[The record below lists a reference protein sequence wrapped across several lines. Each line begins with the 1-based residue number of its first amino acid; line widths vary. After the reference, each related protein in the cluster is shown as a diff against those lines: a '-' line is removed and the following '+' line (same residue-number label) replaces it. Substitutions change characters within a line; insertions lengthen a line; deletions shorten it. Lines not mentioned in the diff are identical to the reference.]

1 MNNKTILVTG
11 ARGQLGKTLEH
22 CWSASGLAA
31 DNELVLYDIEELDL
45 TSSAEVQKQLNS
57 INPHAIVNT
66 AAYTAVDQAE
76 QEANAALAVNAT
88 AVANLAGWAAGR
100 ACTIV
105 HISTDFVFDGKSN
118 TPYTPEDSTAPL
130 SVYGVSKRAGEVQ
143 LLSGSQDKHVIIR
156 TSWLYSEY
164 GKNFVKTMLQ
174 LMQDKDELGVVADQT
189 GSPTS
194 THSLAGLV
202 LQMLSQGAKSGIYHW
217 TDGASISRYEFAGAI
232 QAEAIRQGIL
242 ETGIPLKPLTT
253 ADYPTPATRPAYS
266 VLDRSK
272 TLAGLQMDAS
282 NWEQELSR
290 VIKRIATSIEK

>member
-88 AVANLAGWAAGR
+88 AVANLAGWATDR
-100 ACTIV
+100 ACRIV

-118 TPYTPEDSTAPL
+118 TPYTPEDSAAPL
-130 SVYGVSKRAGEVQ
+130 SVYGGSKRAGEVQ

-174 LMQDKDELGVVADQT
+174 LMQEKDELGVVADQT

-217 TDGASISRYEFAGAI
+217 TDGASISWYEFAGAI
-232 QAEAIRQGIL
+232 QAEGIRQG
-242 ETGIPLKPLTT
+242 
-253 ADYPTPATRPAYS
+253 
-266 VLDRSK
+266 VL
-272 TLAGLQMDAS
+272 
-282 NWEQELSR
+282 ELSL
-290 VIKRIATSIEK
+290 IHI

>member
-22 CWSASGLAA
+22 CWSASSLAA

-45 TSSAEVQKQLNS
+45 TSSAAVQKQLDS
-57 INPHAIVNT
+57 INPHAIVNA

-76 QEANAALAVNAT
+76 QEADAALAVNAM
-88 AVANLAGWAAGR
+88 AVANLAGWATDR

-105 HISTDFVFDGKSN
+105 HISTDFVFDGKRN
-118 TPYTPEDSTAPL
+118 TPYMPEDSTAPL
-130 SVYGVSKRAGEVQ
+130 SVYGVSKRAGEEQ
-143 LLSGSQDKHVIIR
+143 LLSTPQDKHVIIR

-174 LMQDKDELGVVADQT
+174 LMQEKDELGVVADQT

-202 LQMLSQGAKSGIYHW
+202 LQMLSQGVKSGIYHW
-217 TDGASISRYEFAGAI
+217 TDGASISWYEFAGAI
-232 QAEAIRQGIL
+232 QAEGIRQGIL